1 MSHFVAEILPANNTG
16 VKMSVATFKEI
27 YILEKYTRPDWFQL
41 TMQFYE
47 LQNSGRLNGTLSR
60 RSYVP

>member
-1 MSHFVAEILPANNTG
+1 MSHFVAEILLANNTG

-47 LQNSGRLNGTLSR
+47 LQNSGRLNGILSR
-60 RSYVP
+60 GSYVP